1 MLAVN
6 RRSFFP
12 VTLVFALATCQRQ
25 SPAEENTVRR
35 WLLCDECQEGE
46 LDSVVALGSAV
57 VPRLTEALHGPP
69 ERGRLNVDRQAR
81 AMFARGPQVAISEE
95 RFVDHY
101 VKNYEAV
108 YQRRAAIA
116 LARIDTALARINTAP
131 ARAALLDAVRR
142 DSVYR
147 EDVRRV
153 VGQSAGVATTIAAGD
168 TQQAPLGAFLAVN
181 PSVQVRDTITNQPLG
196 GVRVM
201 FQVDSGGGLVQ
212 PTTRVTGSDGAA
224 EVRWRLGPTDT
235 INQLRAVGAGQTVR
249 FRATGHP
256 PGPRVVF
263 VVQPSNGVRNQ
274 AMTPPPRIAVQ
285 DASGTTLTGFNQNA
299 EVRILGMNV
308 EMVQTIV
315 SGVATLSGLV
325 PTTAG
330 TGFRIQVSTHGVAP
344 PAFSLPFD
352 VQIGP

>member
-1 MLAVN
+1 M
-6 RRSFFP
+6 RHRSAI
-12 VTLVFALATCQRQ
+12 LGALILGVAACG
-25 SPAEENTVRR
+25 SPRLKSAEENTVRR
-35 WLLCDECQEGE
+35 WLLCDECLEGE
-46 LDSVVALGSAV
+46 LDSVVALGSRV
-57 VPRLTEALHGPP
+57 VPRLTEALKGPP
-69 ERGRLNVDRQAR
+69 ERGRRNVERQAR
-81 AMFARGPQVAISEE
+81 ALYARGPVVNISEQ
-95 RFVDHY
+95 RFVQHY
-101 VKNYEAV
+101 LDNYEAG
-108 YQRRAAIA
+108 YQSRAAI
-116 LARIDTALARINTAP
+116 ALARINTAP

-142 DSVYR
+142 DSTYR
-147 EDVRRV
+147 EDVRRIL
-153 VGQSAGVATTIAAGD
+153 GRNAGAITTIAAGD
-168 TQQAPLGAFLAVN
+168 TQHAPLGAFLAVN
-181 PSVQVRDTITNQPLG
+181 PSVQVRDTITNQPVG
-196 GVRVM
+196 GVRVT

-299 EVRILGMNV
+299 EVRIVGMNV

-315 SGVATLSGLV
+315 GGVATLSGLV

-330 TGFRIQVSTHGVAP
+330 TGFRIRVNTHGVAP